1 MVEKNIEKD
10 SGLFGRLRAMINLVD
25 RLRDIGVD
33 SIIDLPKICV
43 LGTQSAGKSSVLESI
58 VGMDFLPRGDGLC
71 TRRPLELRL
80 NHVPESESKPYGVFD
95 EIKDEKFYDFD
106 VIRQKIE
113 YLTDKKAGSKK
124 NIIDDPIILTI
135 KSHTCPDLTVVD
147 LPGITRIRLKDS
159 EQGED
164 IEKVTKGMAERY
176 CKDPLTIILAV
187 MSANVDITTSE
198 GLRMA
203 MDIDKDQRRTLGV
216 LTKVDIMDQGT
227 NAKKTLMGNEVPLKL
242 GYVAMKN
249 RSQLDIQN
257 KMKVK
262 QALANE
268 KAFFDNHNVYK
279 NMPPGFCGTETL
291 VEKLTVIFFN
301 KIKEHLPDIIKTIK
315 AKIKEAEEELSLL
328 GVPMPIDNVGKMNM
342 LWNMFSEFCESYK
355 NVIKGKYD
363 SKRLNMLQDEGGYKI
378 KAMFKDLLSEFTG
391 DYRATKE
398 HSDEN
403 INYALTVHEG
413 DSIPGF
419 PSVDAFFYLLKPELE
434 KLREPVF
441 DCLDETYNY
450 MESLSQKLLDRVF
463 FKFPNITFV
472 VREFILE
479 FLQEQK
485 EKCNY
490 ILESLVDM
498 HINYLFTN
506 DHEYLQNF
514 TTFIPK
520 QQEKE
525 RMDSKN
531 IFIREIR
538 NRIEAYFKLI
548 LKNLRDEVPKA
559 IGTFL
564 VKGITENIQLHLYNK
579 IYTGGE
585 IMDSLNESDH
595 VTQKRIQLNNTLV
608 VLKKAMKEITKNK
621 DLLDFMQINIMD
633 GKPKSFGQNLNQ
645 TNLNSKQQENE
656 NRNRN
661 NTNTNHNNV
670 NQSTLS
676 THSTIQRSVPVGGN
690 PPDDKMKK
698 LFGK

>member
-1 MVEKNIEKD
+1 MVDKVDKGD
-10 SGLFGRLRAMINLVD
+10 SSLFGKLRSMINLVD

-33 SIIDLPKICV
+33 QFIELPKICV

-58 VGMDFLPRGDGLC
+58 VGMDFLPRGEGLC

-80 NHVPESESKPYGVFD
+80 NHIPESESKPYGYFE
-95 EIKDEKFYDFD
+95 EIKGEKFYDFD

-113 YLTDKKAGSKK
+113 ELTDKKAGTKK
-124 NIIDDPIILTI
+124 NIIDDPIILNI

-164 IEKVTKGMAERY
+164 IEKVTRGMAERY
-176 CKDPLTIILAV
+176 CKDPLTIILSV
-187 MSANVDITTSE
+187 ISANTDITTSE

-203 MDIDKDQRRTLGV
+203 MDIDKEQKRTLGV
-216 LTKVDIMDQGT
+216 LTKIDIMDHGT
-227 NAKKTLMGNEVPLKL
+227 NAKKTLMGHEVPLKL

-249 RSQLDIQN
+249 RSQQDISN

-262 QALANE
+262 EALQKE
-268 KAFFDNHNVYK
+268 KQFFESHPVYK
-279 NMPPGFCGTETL
+279 SMPPGYLGTETL

-301 KIKEHLPDIIKTIK
+301 KIKEHLPDIIKQIK
-315 AKIKEAEEELSLL
+315 QKMKECEEELNLL

-342 LWNMFSEFCESYK
+342 LYNMFSDFCETYK

-363 SKRLNMLQDEGGYKI
+363 SKRLSNLQDEGGYKI
-378 KAMFKDLLSEFTG
+378 KAMFKDFLSEYTG

-398 HSDEN
+398 YSDDN
-403 INYALTVHEG
+403 IAYALTIHEG

-434 KLREPVF
+434 KFREPVF
-441 DCLDETYNY
+441 DCLNETYNY
-450 MESLSQKLLDRVF
+450 MEALSQKILDKAF
-463 FKFPNITFV
+463 FKFPNIIFQV
-472 VREFILE
+472 KEMVFE

-485 EKCNY
+485 EKCRY
-490 ILESLVDM
+490 ILESMVDM

-506 DHEYLQNF
+506 DYDYLHNF

-525 RMDSKN
+525 KIDTKN

-548 LKNLRDEVPKA
+548 LRNLRDEVPKA
-559 IGTFL
+559 IGTIL
-564 VKGITENIQLHLYNK
+564 VKGITDNIQLHLYNK
-579 IYTGGE
+579 IYQGSELLDT
-585 IMDSLNESDH
+585 LNESDH
-595 VTQKRIQLNNTLV
+595 ITQKRIQLNNTLT
-608 VLKKAMKEITKNK
+608 VLRQANKEISKNK
-621 DLLDFMQINIMD
+621 DLLDIMQINMVND
-633 GKPKSFGQNLNQ
+633 KPKSIAE
-645 TNLNSKQQENE
+645 NLNSTVLSSTDTKE
-656 NRNRN
+656 
-661 NTNTNHNNV
+661 TNTK
-670 NQSTLS
+670 
-676 THSTIQRSVPVGGN
+676 
-690 PPDDKMKK
+690 DKKMKN
-698 LFGK
+698 LFG